1 MRFSRPQLLV
11 ALALIVAMAAGYLIN
26 SIVPIFIA
34 SVLGL
39 PVAAYLLNRAPSN

>member
-1 MRFSRPQLLV
+1 MHFSRPQLIAA
-11 ALALIVAMAAGYLIN
+11 ALLILAMAAGYLVN

-39 PVAAYLLNRAPSN
+39 PVAAYLLNRAPN